1 MASPSDICNVALANI
16 GHKPEV
22 VSIDPPDGGAYAT
35 HCARF
40 FAVARDMALEEHA
53 WTFAVA
59 RFSLAQDD
67 EASVPDRWEYGYVIP
82 SDMIRPIAVFA
93 DDCADETAGILEYEI
108 EGSNLFCN
116 EESVTLKYI
125 FRADDTSKWTP
136 SFANAVSWK
145 LAVYLSGSIVKG
157 DAGLRQFCEKM
168 YQQALAKAMGFS
180 ANSSRVRPEHIPVW
194 MRDR

>member
-53 WTFAVA
+53 WTFAIR
-59 RFSLAQDD
+59 RFALAEDA
-67 EASVPDRWEYGYVIP
+67 EANEIQRWEHAYTIP
-82 SDMIRPIAVFA
+82 SDIIRPLAVFPEG
-93 DDCADETAGILEYEI
+93 CADEDIGILPYEI
-108 EGSNLFCN
+108 EGSNLYCN
-116 EESVTLKYI
+116 EASVTLKYI
-125 FRADDTSKWTP
+125 ARVTDTTKWTA
-136 SFANAVSWK
+136 SFVDAVAWK
-145 LAVYLSGSIVKG
+145 LSVYLAGSIVKG
-157 DAGLRQFCEKM
+157 DAGMRQFCEKM
-168 YQQALAKAMGFS
+168 YQQVLQKAMGMN

>member
-22 VSIDPPDGGAYAT
+22 VSIDPPDGGSYST

-53 WTFAVA
+53 WTFAIR
-59 RFSLAQDD
+59 RFALAEDA
-67 EASVPDRWEYGYVIP
+67 EANEIQRWEHAYTIP
-82 SDMIRPIAVFA
+82 SDIIRPLAVFPEG
-93 DDCADETAGILEYEI
+93 CADEDIGILPYEI
-108 EGSNLFCN
+108 EGSNLYCN
-116 EESVTLKYI
+116 EASVTLKYI
-125 FRADDTSKWTP
+125 ARVTDTTKWTA
-136 SFANAVSWK
+136 SFVDAVAWK
-145 LAVYLSGSIVKG
+145 LSVYLAGSIVKG
-157 DAGLRQFCEKM
+157 DAGMRQFCEKM
-168 YQQALAKAMGFS
+168 YQQVLQKAMGMN